1 MTSRTHPLLIALV
14 GVLLVGPAAYAQEMP
29 IPENV
34 TSASRPEADAVG
46 LPLGGFRAYPKLLLL
61 GGYDSNILASDS
73 STIEAGRMT
82 ILPSLLIQSQW
93 AQHSL
98 SFATF
103 LKSRL
108 YPGESKE
115 DYLDWGFGS
124 KGHLDIRE
132 STNLGGSINYQ
143 RLTEDRSGID
153 VVTAAP
159 DPSNYGQFDVN
170 AVFNHT
176 IDQLTGSASVSYT
189 DLDYR
194 TDNQSFRDRGLV
206 RGSAQLGYAFS
217 PGYSAFVRG
226 EINDRDYENRITTTA
241 GNSVYQ
247 DSLGYR
253 IVGGI
258 SSQLTDLIAG
268 EVNIGYIAQNYDAS
282 DFKDVSNV
290 TFGANLTW
298 FATRLTTVTLKAGR
312 DVVDATSGGA
322 GAIVFTTA
330 GFGIE
335 HDLTDDIEL
344 GVDFEYYNGDYEG
357 ESREDDGFR
366 VSPGFTYI
374 INRFVHLDVRYR
386 FDNRDSNLAG
396 QDFDRHQID
405 IGFEF
410 QI

>member
-1 MTSRTHPLLIALV
+1 MTPRTHPLLIALA
-14 GVLLVGPAAYAQEMP
+14 GLLLVGPAAYAQEMP

-46 LPLGGFRAYPKLLLL
+46 LPLGGFRAYPKLLVL

-73 STIEAGRMT
+73 STIEAGRTT

-108 YPGESKE
+108 YPGESQE

-176 IDQLTGSASVSYT
+176 IDQLTGSAAVSYT
-189 DLDYR
+189 NLKYR
-194 TDNQSFRDRGLV
+194 TDDQSFRDRGLV
-206 RGSAQLGYAFS
+206 RGTAQLGYVFS

-226 EINDRDYENRITTTA
+226 VINDRDYEHIDPIA
-241 GNSVYQ
+241 GVYQ

-268 EVNIGYIAQNYDAS
+268 EVNVGYMAQNYDAS
-282 DFKDVSNV
+282 VFKDVSTV

-298 FATRLTTVTLKAGR
+298 FATRLTTVTLKVGR
-312 DVVDATSGGA
+312 DVVDATTGTT
-322 GAIVFTTA
+322 GAILYTTA

-335 HDLTDDIEL
+335 HDFTDDIEL
-344 GVDFEYYNGDYEG
+344 RTDFEYYNGDYEG
-357 ESREDDGFR
+357 ISREDDGFR
-366 VSPGFTYI
+366 VSPGFSYI

-396 QDFDRHQID
+396 QDFDRHQVD
-405 IGFEF
+405 LGFEF